1 MNEKM
6 KKDILNINNF
16 LNKRPDVL
24 ACYCYGIGKTIN
36 KNLYRLIIITDDIWS
51 WQQKNKNKGEF
62 TMYSNM
68 LYNEGFG
75 FIDYIGIKDNNCI
88 FDYTLMNGSEFISD
102 LLHWNNYTFAEI
114 FKKPF
119 ICIKSNS
126 RLDNIIRRNQ
136 NNTLVT
142 SLLTFNK
149 DNVTFFEVM
158 IKYYSLLNGL
168 SNDIITFVNDNYYN
182 LKKIYVDS
190 KYFKFNDSDNLI
202 INTDLVKQD
211 TIYLPRKIKD
221 LIINYNE
228 KIDMTNVINYLNDK
242 LSIEKMY
249 IDDMRFLVNGA
260 LKTISYNGRNN
271 KIKCLSR

>member
-168 SNDIITFVNDNYYN
+168 SNDIINFVNDNYYN
-182 LKKIYVDS
+182 LKRIYEGS
-190 KYFKFNDSDNLI
+190 KYFKFKDSEN
-202 INTDLVKQD
+202 
-211 TIYLPRKIKD
+211 